1 MHGQWKIFAI
11 AWSKRLALLTMIMLA
26 VGCAPTEFLRP
37 VIDWGGGGR
46 TTGAA
51 KSSRTAASP
60 EIGAT
65 VVVNKGDSLYKI
77 SRRHNVD
84 LRDLIRLNGIRS
96 PYYIFKGQRIR
107 LPRRHLHLVKTGET
121 LYGVSRR
128 YNIDMATLVRVNKIA
143 PPYRIAVGSRLRL
156 PSGPSRLSR
165 KAGMATRDTRSKS
178 RLANRR
184 RHGRASSPVALNRL
198 PPRSRS
204 RFLWPVHGRIIVGF
218 GPRAGGLHN
227 DGINILAR
235 EGTAVRAA
243 ENGVVAYSGNELRGF
258 GNLLLV
264 KHTGGWMSAYAHNAK
279 LLVSVGQ
286 KVERGQT
293 IARVGATGSVVRPQ
307 LHFELRRGVR
317 VVNPIK
323 HLQPLRA
330 EFGTVRPTAFLGV
343 RPDLE

>member
-1 MHGQWKIFAI
+1 M
-11 AWSKRLALLTMIMLA
+11 
-26 VGCAPTEFLRP
+26 
-37 VIDWGGGGR
+37 DWGSGGR
-46 TTGAA
+46 SIGTAKGARTGGLL
-51 KSSRTAASP
+51 KG
-60 EIGAT
+60 GAT

-107 LPRRHLHLVKTGET
+107 LPRPRLHIVKLGEP

-143 PPYRIAVGSRLRL
+143 PPYRITVGSRLRL
-156 PSGPSRLSR
+156 PSAASRLSGR
-165 KAGMATRDTRSKS
+165 AGIVTRGARSKLRS
-178 RLANRR
+178 ANRM
-184 RHGRASSPVALNRL
+184 RHGPASSPIALSRL

-218 GPRAGGLHN
+218 GPRGGGLHN

-235 EGTAVRAA
+235 KGTAVRAA

-279 LLVSVGQ
+279 LLVSAGQ
-286 KVERGQT
+286 KVKRGQT

-323 HLQPLRA
+323 HLQPLRV
-330 EFGTVRPTAFLGV
+330 EFGIVRPTAFLGA
-343 RPDLE
+343 RPNLE

>member
-1 MHGQWKIFAI
+1 
-11 AWSKRLALLTMIMLA
+11 MLI
-26 VGCAPTEFLRP
+26 VSCAPANFLRP
-37 VIDWGGGGR
+37 VIDWSGGGR
-46 TTGAA
+46 AVGAA
-51 KSSRTAASP
+51 KSSKTAASP

-65 VVVNKGDSLYKI
+65 VVVKKGDSLYKI

-84 LRDLIRLNGIRS
+84 LRDLIRLNGFQP

-107 LPRRHLHLVKTGET
+107 LPRRRLHIVKIGET

-128 YNIDMATLVRVNKIA
+128 YNIDMATLVRINKIA
-143 PPYRIAVGSRLRL
+143 PPYQIAVGSRLRL
-156 PSGPSRLSR
+156 PSAPARMSRR
-165 KAGMATRDTRSKS
+165 AGTSARDTRPNS
-178 RLANRR
+178 RSAIRT
-184 RHGRASSPVALNRL
+184 RHGRASSPVGLTRL
-198 PPRSRS
+198 PPRSRG

-243 ENGVVAYSGNELRGF
+243 EKGVVAYSGNELRGF

-264 KHTGGWMSAYAHNAK
+264 KHTGGWISAYAHNAK
-279 LLVSVGQ
+279 LLVSAGQ
-286 KVERGQT
+286 NVRRGQT

-307 LHFELRRGVR
+307 LHFGLRRGGR

-330 EFGTVRPTAFLGV
+330 EFGTIRPTAFVGV